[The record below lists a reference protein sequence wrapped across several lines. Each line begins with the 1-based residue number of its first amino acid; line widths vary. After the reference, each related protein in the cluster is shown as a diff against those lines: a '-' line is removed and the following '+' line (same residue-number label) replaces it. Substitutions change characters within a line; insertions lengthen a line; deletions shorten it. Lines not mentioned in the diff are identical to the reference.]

1 MITLYNWFYHP
12 IPEANFWI
20 NRRCFKW
27 RGIKEYLRFS
37 IGAAFLEIAEWL
49 GFEILSIIALKLGD
63 NLYATFII
71 LEELIN
77 LLYSFPL
84 GFIITITIVVGE
96 LITRYNVKEVKKACF
111 VLVSS
116 AIGVVVTV
124 MIFFFIFR
132 NMIFKTF
139 TKNQDIIKA
148 SKFPLMCMC
157 INEIFNCSQAATLAI
172 FKGIGKQYYAAG
184 FLFLSLFI
192 LMPTYTIILAYVVK
206 WKLNGLF
213 IGMGLGYFTGTTIY
227 FISLLLVVDL
237 RKAQKDT
244 IQRVKLDQA
253 IIAKGI
259 EEEEAED
266 EMEKKRNEP
275 KVPRISDIVTKDN
288 AKEEETN
295 QINDEKAKDVI
306 TV

>member
-12 IPEANFWI
+12 IPQANFWI
-20 NRRCFKW
+20 NRNCFRWK
-27 RGIKEYLRFS
+27 GIKEYLRFS

-111 VLVSS
+111 VLVFS
-116 AIGVVVTV
+116 AIGVVVTI
-124 MIFFFIFR
+124 MLFFFIFR
-132 NMIFKTF
+132 NMIFRTF
-139 TKNQDIIKA
+139 TKNPSLIDA
-148 SKFPLMCMC
+148 SKRPLMMMC
-157 INEIFNCSQAATLAI
+157 VNEIFNCAQAATLSI

-192 LMPTYTIILAYVVK
+192 LMPTYTVILAYVVK
-206 WKLNGLF
+206 WRLNGLF
-213 IGMGLGYFTGTTIY
+213 MGMGLGYFTGTTIY
-227 FISLLLVVDL
+227 VVSLILVVEL

-244 IQRVKLDQA
+244 IQRIKIDQA
-253 IIAKGI
+253 IIAKSI
-259 EEEEAED
+259 EEEAAE
-266 EMEKKRNEP
+266 EEEQERQRKKP
-275 KVPRISDIVTKDN
+275 TVPRISHVVNSNVPKDSI
-288 AKEEETN
+288 EEST
-295 QINDEKAKDVI
+295 QIKNDSEKKL
-306 TV
+306 